1 MSLELEAMR
10 SGVEQHGAAARSR
23 EGESANLKLEI
34 ANLKL
39 EIASLRDEGAQLR
52 RQMQRARDD
61 AELEQKDASR
71 RAERIEMRAVEA
83 ERDAT
88 KQAARAADA
97 ERRAEAAAEAAEGA
111 RRKAL
116 EELMD
121 ANAKLERRRGG
132 EADQTASH
140 ASAQRVSGARRTNVS
155 MDRTSLMA
163 SRLCPTDHAPD
174 DAP

>member
-1 MSLELEAMR
+1 MDCLPHQVSLELEAMR

-52 RQMQRARDD
+52 RQMQRARDE

-88 KQAARAADA
+88 KQAARATDDFVHDKPWTAVGIG
-97 ERRAEAAAEAAEGA
+97 AAVGMIIGLLIA
-111 RRKAL
+111 RR
-116 EELMD
+116 
-121 ANAKLERRRGG
+121 
-132 EADQTASH
+132 
-140 ASAQRVSGARRTNVS
+140 
-155 MDRTSLMA
+155 
-163 SRLCPTDHAPD
+163 
-174 DAP
+174 